1 MIIKSEQKT
10 QKHQIKLYIFSIM
23 ESKGTLQNVL
33 FFNFSTFSTSL
44 KT

>member
-10 QKHQIKLYIFSIM
+10 QKHYIFSIM
-23 ESKGTLQNVL
+23 ESKRTLQNVL